1 MSALA
6 MNADFIAAGTCSG
19 NIRVWRRNGETWER
33 PAGSQDL
40 QVEPSNQP
48 CMTVCLGEAPDGATL
63 LVGHSAAKS
72 RLSVWRLVRAWAG
85 RHRILLQGIDRCV
98 DQVYAETWAHAL
110 MQGSARPCIA

>member
-6 MNADFIAAGTCSG
+6 MNADYIAAGTCSG
-19 NIRVWRRNGETWER
+19 SIRVWRRDGETWER

-85 RHRILLQGIDRCV
+85 QHRILLWGIDRWV
-98 DQVYAETWAHAL
+98 DQVHEET
-110 MQGSARPCIA
+110 